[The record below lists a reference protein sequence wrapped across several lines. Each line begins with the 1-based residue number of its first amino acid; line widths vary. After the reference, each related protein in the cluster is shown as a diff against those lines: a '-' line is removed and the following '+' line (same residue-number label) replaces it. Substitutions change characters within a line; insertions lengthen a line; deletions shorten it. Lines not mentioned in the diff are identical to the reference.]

1 MVNQRSRSSKIL
13 NMNVT
18 ILLTKNFRGPEGTIK
33 LMTARNA
40 AQIHTWWSYS
50 TERKEMTEVTV
61 VKLFTFL

>member
-1 MVNQRSRSSKIL
+1 
-13 NMNVT
+13 MNVT